1 MTFHIDPENGGEAAA
16 DLDDDDFQTLLRIV
30 MWELAVRTS
39 PDRFEHH
46 LRQVVE
52 LRSAIENDIVATRRA
67 RDQRQFIAAVLS
79 DIESLPAVRKQST
92 ELTTGLYL

>member
-1 MTFHIDPENGGEAAA
+1 MTFHIDPDNGGEAAA
-16 DLDDDDFQTLLRIV
+16 DLDDNEFQILLRIV

-46 LRQVVE
+46 LHQIVE
-52 LRSAIENDIVATRRA
+52 LRADIESDLVATRHA
-67 RDQRQFIAAVLS
+67 RDQRHFIAAVLN
-79 DIESLPAVRKQST
+79 DIESLPAVPESSS